1 MDEMTVDLVKGFP
14 ADQRDTAAELFWQ
27 AFGAKLGKVMRPEAK
42 AHTFLTNVIDP
53 NFVISAVRSDGVLVG
68 IAGFKTEAGSFVG
81 GELGDLQSV
90 YGWWGGLW
98 RGVLLSLL
106 ERDLVEGVLL
116 MDGIVVSDA
125 ARGQGIGT
133 RLLDAIKDEAK
144 AQGCTSV
151 RLDVID
157 SNPRARAL
165 YERVG
170 FKPGRQSELGVLRH
184 LFGFRSATEMTSGV
198 GTEP

>member
-1 MDEMTVDLVKGFP
+1 MDKMTVDLVKGFP

-53 NFVISAVRSDGVLVG
+53 NFVISAVRSDGVLMG

-106 ERDLVEGVLL
+106 ERELVEGVLL

-125 ARGQGIGT
+125 ARGQGIG
-133 RLLDAIKDEAK
+133 AIP
-144 AQGCTSV
+144 G
-151 RLDVID
+151 
-157 SNPRARAL
+157 RARFMNVWGSSRADSPSL
-165 YERVG
+165 VCCAIFLASDPPR
-170 FKPGRQSELGVLRH
+170 K
-184 LFGFRSATEMTSGV
+184 
-198 GTEP
+198 